1 MSAVAFSRG
10 FFHVIARRTGQT
22 GKERCMSYW
31 RFAAMIATS
40 TVVMFGLM
48 YLNTYALE
56 HLFWSETRVYMALL
70 MGASMAVIMLSFMLS
85 MYSSKSVNAA
95 IFAGAVLVFAVSL
108 WLVRSQ
114 ETVQDRS
121 FMSAMIPHHSIAIMT
136 SSRAEL
142 TDARVEKLA
151 HEIVLAQNREISEMR
166 YLVADIEDADETTA
180 IYQDPPAEIG
190 TLEEA
195 LNNTLLATLDPAPLA
210 LSDLPDRAET
220 GALDCGFRRVE
231 GEDPVL
237 WTNPEGGLMNLN
249 GIIVPLDRQDTDE
262 RIWAAPGVT
271 MTVRDVAEA
280 DWRGSAELIFAL
292 EQGLTVGYRGFY
304 DCDT

>member
-1 MSAVAFSRG
+1 
-10 FFHVIARRTGQT
+10 
-22 GKERCMSYW
+22 
-31 RFAAMIATS
+31 MIATS

-70 MGASMAVIMLSFMLS
+70 MGATMAVIMLGYMLS
-85 MYSSKSVNAA
+85 MYSSRAINAA
-95 IFAGAVLVFAVSL
+95 IFAGSVIVFAAAL

-114 ETVQDRS
+114 QTVQDRS

>member
-1 MSAVAFSRG
+1 
-10 FFHVIARRTGQT
+10 
-22 GKERCMSYW
+22 
-31 RFAAMIATS
+31 MIATS
-40 TVVMFGLM
+40 TVVMFVLM

-56 HLFWSETRVYMALL
+56 HLFWSETRVYMAIL
-70 MGASMAVIMLSFMLS
+70 MGATMAVIMVGYMLS
-85 MYSSKSVNAA
+85 MYSSRAINAA
-95 IFAGAVLVFAVSL
+95 IFAGSVIVFAVSL

-166 YLVADIEDADETTA
+166 YLVADIDASGETGE
-180 IYQDPPAEIG
+180 IYEDPPAEVG

-195 LNNTLLATLDPAPLA
+195 LNSTLIATLDPSPLA
-210 LSDLPDRAET
+210 LSDLPERAET
-220 GALDCGFRRVE
+220 GALDCGFHRVE

-237 WTNPEGGLMNLN
+237 WTNEEGAVMNLN
-249 GIIVPLDRQDTDE
+249 GVIVPLERQEAETG
-262 RIWAAPGVT
+262 RVWGAPGVT
-271 MTVRDVAEA
+271 MTVRDVEEA
-280 DWRGSAELIFAL
+280 DWRGGAELIFAL
-292 EQGLTVGYRGFY
+292 ERGLTVGYRGFY
-304 DCDT
+304 DCALG

>member
-1 MSAVAFSRG
+1 
-10 FFHVIARRTGQT
+10 
-22 GKERCMSYW
+22 MSYV
-31 RFAAMIATS
+31 RFGLMIATS
-40 TVVMFGLM
+40 TVVMFILM
-48 YLNTYALE
+48 YLNTYAWE
-56 HLFWSETRVYMALL
+56 HVFFSETRAYMAIM
-70 MGASMAVIMLSFMLS
+70 MGATMAVIMLGYMLS
-85 MYSSKSVNAA
+85 MYSSRAINAA
-95 IFAGAVLVFAVSL
+95 IFAGSVIVFAVSL

-166 YLVADIEDADETTA
+166 YLVADIDASGEVDE
-180 IYQDPPAEIG
+180 IYEDPPAEVG

-195 LNNTLLATLDPAPLA
+195 LNSTLIATLDPSPLA

-237 WTNPEGGLMNLN
+237 WTNEEGAVMNLN
-249 GIIVPLDRQDTDE
+249 GVIVPLERQEAETG
-262 RIWAAPGVT
+262 RVWGAPGVT
-271 MTVRDVAEA
+271 MTVRDVEEA
-280 DWRGSAELIFAL
+280 DWRGGAELIFAL
-292 EQGLTVGYRGFY
+292 ERGLTVGYRGFY
-304 DCDT
+304 DCALG